1 MPALRHPGP
10 GLPRPLADDELAR
23 GLRAGD
29 EACLTE
35 AYRRWSPM
43 VHALAWRCLGDAREA
58 EDVTQQVFLGVW
70 RGRGGYRPDR
80 GALPGWIT
88 GIARRKIADALS
100 ARTRRGEL
108 VSSAASSLGPADS
121 GSAQPETLLDRVVVR
136 RELARLPAAQRQVLC
151 LAYYEDLTQT
161 QIAAHTGWPLGT
173 VKSHARRGLRR
184 LRSCLQQETDP

>member
-1 MPALRHPGP
+1 MPVLRHPGP
-10 GLPRPLADDELAR
+10 GLPPPLADDELAR
-23 GLRAGD
+23 GLREGD
-29 EACLTE
+29 EDCLTE

-108 VSSAASSLGPADS
+108 VLSAASRLGPADS
-121 GSAQPETLLDRVVVR
+121 PGAQPETLLDRVVVR
-136 RELARLPAAQRQVLC
+136 RELDRLPAAQRQVLC
-151 LAYYEDLTQT
+151 LAYYEDLTQA
-161 QIAAHTGWPLGT
+161 QIAVLTGWPLGT

-184 LRSCLQQETDP
+184 LRSCLQQEIAP

>member
-1 MPALRHPGP
+1 MPVLRHPGP
-10 GLPRPLADDELAR
+10 GLPPPLADDELAR
-23 GLRAGD
+23 GLGEGD

-70 RGRGGYRPDR
+70 RGRRGYRPDR

-108 VSSAASSLGPADS
+108 VSSAASRLGSPDS
-121 GSAQPETLLDRVVVR
+121 PGAQPETLLDRVVVR

-151 LAYYEDLTQT
+151 LAYYEDLTQA
-161 QIAAHTGWPLGT
+161 QIAARTGWPLGT
-173 VKSHARRGLRR
+173 VKSHARRGLRQ
-184 LRSCLQQETDP
+184 LRSCLQQETAP

>member
-1 MPALRHPGP
+1 MPVLRHPGP
-10 GLPRPLADDELAR
+10 GLPPPLADDELAR
-23 GLRAGD
+23 GLGEGD

-108 VSSAASSLGPADS
+108 VSSAASRLGPPDS
-121 GSAQPETLLDRVVVR
+121 PGGQPETLLDRVVVR

-151 LAYYEDLTQT
+151 LAYYEDLTQA
-161 QIAAHTGWPLGT
+161 QIAARTGWPLGT

-184 LRSCLQQETDP
+184 LRSCLQQETAP